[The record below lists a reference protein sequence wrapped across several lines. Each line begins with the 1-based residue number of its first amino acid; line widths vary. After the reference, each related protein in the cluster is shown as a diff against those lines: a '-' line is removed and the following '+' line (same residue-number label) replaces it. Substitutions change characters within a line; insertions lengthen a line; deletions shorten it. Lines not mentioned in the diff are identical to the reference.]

1 MTIDHFGGGEK
12 VMLKK
17 PLAVVAILSLC
28 LLATPVTAMAGTRTE
43 APRLGAPTLMMD
55 LFEAWTAWWGS
66 LLGSA
71 ADEAP
76 ARTSLQEKNGC
87 GIDPNG
93 NPLCGGWTGATPPGD
108 PVEEPGS

>member
-1 MTIDHFGGGEK
+1 
-12 VMLKK
+12 MLKK

-28 LLATPVTAMAGTRTE
+28 LLATPVTAMASTRTE
-43 APRLGAPTLMMD
+43 TPSIGAPTLILD

-66 LLGSA
+66 LLGGA

-76 ARTSLQEKNGC
+76 AGASLLEKGNGC

-93 NPLCGGWTGATPPGD
+93 QPLCGGWTGATVTGD
-108 PVEEPGS
+108 PVEEPGSGN